1 MADFGEANI
10 MANDVAKLVH
20 STEVQAAPNVSAL
33 PTAVEQVMAGL
44 KDAVAAMRA
53 DDISVE
59 LSASQEGHRTSARFS
74 LRAYRRGEK
83 VIDEQR
89 DV

>member
-1 MADFGEANI
+1 MSNEILAQRRRSAF
-10 MANDVAKLVH
+10 
-20 STEVQAAPNVSAL
+20 EVQPAQPATNVATL
-33 PTAVEQVMAGL
+33 PTAVETIVAGL
-44 KDAVAAMRA
+44 KEAVAGLKA

-74 LRAYRRGEK
+74 LRAYRRGQR
-83 VIDEQR
+83 VLDEQR